1 MNFTCLSVCRQGWLG
16 VPLFFL
22 GLASL
27 AFSQL
32 VQDAKIESLPPDQ
45 QIQFIDSKLKD
56 LSKRIEVVVNN
67 QRTAPFE
74 LKKRSATG
82 NLNQLI
88 SVYGENDPSTRSVQK
103 NLNETNSRWEV
114 RSSEINQ
121 GVSSIQERLTEAS
134 LIFQDL
140 KDNFAGRLDEASP
153 ALNVLQQNLVRSE
166 TEVNALSGL
175 SENALSEAMNAYSNI
190 QIESNE
196 LVVKAVPSPP
206 SVSGPRRVSSTQVG
220 QVADAIKSKE
230 AVPLRSSNRFSPAID
245 SDAAFVQVPNS
256 SPKSSEP
263 TEVINRLKSELAVSK
278 SVQTELSADTAD
290 LQGDLRKA
298 YREIVS
304 LQNNLKESQ
313 LIVQE
318 LETTKNSLWQ
328 TDNGQYPSAR
338 SVSGRIKKLESE
350 LELAREDL
358 RASRQTLLIEQE
370 RSNAM
375 IRSVTNELER
385 TRRDLD
391 AARAAATSSGADSA
405 RLATL
410 ERELNE
416 ARRALQMAKMAPMDS
431 TQETY
436 LTLQNELR
444 KALGEITRMQIELG
458 EKDELEAQL
467 VKLRSSM
474 EGVTD
479 SSTRRPSSEYV
490 NKLLID
496 LNAAKG
502 EVEKAKSAN
511 REDMKSLVEKVAS
524 LEDKLKIS
532 DLELRKT
539 QALFDETKE
548 SIARREF
555 EYATTIQRLDE
566 DAQNAQ
572 NSLRD
577 ASLGKLPA
585 IPFVDEMERNLAES
599 ESRIKDLSDRFE
611 SEQSKA
617 SELID
622 GLQIE
627 LDSAVVRQKRALDQL
642 ARREI
647 DLEGKDLELNQA
659 KEEAKKLKEE
669 LAVVKVIAG
678 QLEDL
683 NSVLEQTKMTQNSQS
698 GSMDQV
704 VASLKEELNQ
714 AKVELV
720 FALEEGEKQQKNSS
734 KRINSL
740 EFQLEDMRNQLLAE
754 QENLSDHA
762 NDSKELVLDLKQE
775 LDAARTEISRMKTA
789 GLGDSVET
797 TQAVAQLQEALGT
810 IRILQESLDES
821 EKVNLEV
828 DNLRSELANAME
840 SQLTELQRLE
850 NEKAS
855 LQQKTVDLE
864 SEISLLRN
872 EGLGTG
878 IKFQKSNTDLVEQL
892 RVSQLQIAELEK
904 RSALAEN
911 AGVLS
916 LVDLEEELANERQ
929 NNQELEQALA
939 KTSLVKNKTVSLLED
954 ELATALQKLD
964 DLEGSQSNRDLKMEA
979 LQNELLNTKKL
990 LSSSNDSGNGVAD
1003 EQLVIVSQLE
1013 DQLTEAQNRLSEI
1026 ENLSAQTTANVTGNE
1041 AILLLENELGK
1052 AEETITGLQIAL
1064 DAEDSKRN
1072 LIQTQLEDAL
1082 MRLDNLEKSDV
1093 PEVQRLKSLLAAKE
1107 KEQAILESELQ
1118 TAISALDQNEGEM
1131 GLANSV
1137 GSELESLQKKLEVAE
1152 NNLRSKDDAE
1162 VRRLQSLLEG
1172 KDKELAMLESE
1183 LRSAISALDEKDG
1196 EIVLSDSISSEIES
1210 LQRKLEIAEGKLRN
1224 SSVEDPEDILKLDNE
1239 LEVAQKTIQELLA
1252 KTKFEEAARME
1263 IEDDL
1268 SIALNKLDELNV
1280 QDTTSS
1286 PSVGGGDS
1294 DVVEKLKKLLSE
1306 KELKQKELEE
1316 ELTNAIS
1323 VMTEKEAELEIVASI
1338 KEEMLV
1344 LKEQLD
1350 NAEKIATR
1358 KEVESQDGQ
1367 MFTQAEIE
1375 SLQSEVDLLKGKLA
1389 DAKKDSLSVNSDKLL
1404 SDLQE
1409 QLQVAVA
1416 ESVEMQTELEETK
1429 ARLFEM
1435 EANNNSLN
1443 QRPDLVKLL
1452 DSAKNAEAQA
1462 EDRIMNLTQSLRN
1475 SEGLRKEMELLL
1487 AEFQNA
1493 PQPQKKNYA
1502 EDPRFIDMQNELVLL
1517 QQDLLAVRDLDNPKI
1532 QELQFELQ
1540 SSQNDSAKLN
1550 DEFKGAMEDFGK
1562 IKEQVAIL
1570 EEENTRLQNR
1580 MLGDV
1585 RNQNMQVVQK
1595 LEGQLNNLSKEN
1607 ANLRIQLG
1615 EKETRV
1621 SGLREKLAQ
1630 AQLETPGVSPDNA
1643 ALRSQVV
1650 RLEGMLQSAQDA
1662 EQRATN
1668 KANLSLNEIQ
1678 SLNQNIV
1685 LLEDRLRQAE
1695 STARGV
1701 PSRLPSFVNSNQ
1713 SKIDNSGEVLRLRE
1727 QVNQLESQLQ
1737 IAKTIPNRNQLD
1749 RKIRDL
1755 NQKNLTAQIQ
1765 LDQERARVEDL
1776 KGQLSDALG
1785 IKQEV
1790 LERGQSANM
1799 KVSLL
1804 NNELADAKKR
1814 ISSLESTLIAARE
1827 AIRVLNKGSNSSTM
1841 RVSIPSS
1848 KSFGG
1853 ARQSTYLPQQN
1864 QSTINPTKRMGQ
1876 SPNRR
1881 TSTIDNYRTQ
1891 SSFPSPI
1898 IQQIPQGDS
1907 SIQLRAQ
1914 VQFLNNKN
1922 RPAGFTEFFLVKEDL
1937 ESIVS
1942 NSGIRIPPGQGID
1955 SGAELWARSVQR
1967 GYRFP
1972 GIASAIRN
1980 ALATRSLARIKTNS
1994 MGEANLANIEAGNY
2008 YVVGSS
2014 SLGQVG
2020 IVWSKPFQL
2029 KPGSNSI
2036 SLDLRDAAWAE

>member
-32 VQDAKIESLPPDQ
+32 VQDTKIESLPPDQ
-45 QIQFIDSKLKD
+45 QIQFIDSKLED
-56 LSKRIEVVVNN
+56 LGKRIELVVNN
-67 QRTAPFE
+67 QNNAPFA
-74 LKKRSATG
+74 LKKRSAIG
-82 NLNQLI
+82 NLNQLL
-88 SVYGENDPSTRSVQK
+88 SVYGENDPSTRSIQD
-103 NLNETNSRWEV
+103 NLNAANIRWDA
-114 RSSEINQ
+114 RSVEINQ
-121 GVSSIQERLTEAS
+121 GVSSIQGRLKEAN
-134 LIFQDL
+134 LIFEDL

-153 ALNVLQQNLVRSE
+153 TLNVLQQNLIRAES
-166 TEVNALSGL
+166 EVNALSGL
-175 SENALSEAMNAYSNI
+175 SENALSEAMNSYSVI

-206 SVSGPRRVSSTQVG
+206 SVSSPRTVPSTQNA
-220 QVADAIKSKE
+220 QVANAIKAKE

-245 SDAAFVQVPNS
+245 SDAAFVQVQKS

-263 TEVINRLKSELAVSK
+263 TEVINRLKSELAASK

-328 TDNGQYPSAR
+328 TGNGQYPSAR
-338 SVSGRIKKLESE
+338 SVSTRIKKLESE

-391 AARAAATSSGADSA
+391 AARVAATTAGTDST
-405 RLATL
+405 RLAAL

-416 ARRALQMAKMAPMDS
+416 ARRSLQMAKMAPMDS

-444 KALGEITRMQIELG
+444 QALGEITKMQIELS

-479 SSTRRPSSEYV
+479 SSARPPSSEYV

-496 LNAAKG
+496 LNAAKR

-511 REDMKSLVEKVAS
+511 REGMKSLVEKVAS

-572 NSLRD
+572 DSLRD

-611 SEQSKA
+611 AEQSKA

-683 NSVLEQTKMTQNSQS
+683 NSVLEQTKITQNSQS

-704 VASLKEELNQ
+704 VSSLKEELNQ

-720 FALEEGEKQQKNSS
+720 FALEEGEKQQINSS
-734 KRINSL
+734 KKINTL

-775 LDAARTEISRMKTA
+775 LDAARSEISRMKTA
-789 GLGDSVET
+789 GLGNSVEAN
-797 TQAVAQLQEALGT
+797 QAVAQLQEALGT

-878 IKFQKSNTDLVEQL
+878 IKFQKSNTELVEQL

-939 KTSLVKNKTVSLLED
+939 KTSMVKNKTVTLLED
-954 ELATALQKLD
+954 ELASALQKLD
-964 DLEGSQSNRDLKMEA
+964 NLENSQSSRDLKMEA
-979 LQNELLNTKKL
+979 LQEELSNTKKL
-990 LSSSNDSGNGVAD
+990 LSSSNDSEKGVAD

-1013 DQLTEAQNRLSEI
+1013 EQLTEAQNKLSEL
-1026 ENLSAQTTANVTGNE
+1026 ENLSPRNAPNESENE
-1041 AILLLENELGK
+1041 AITLLDNELVK
-1052 AEETITGLQIAL
+1052 AEETIRSLQIAL

-1072 LIQTQLEDAL
+1072 QIQSQLDNAL
-1082 MRLDNLEKSDV
+1082 TRLNNLEKTDV
-1093 PEVQRLKSLLAAKE
+1093 PEVERLKSLLATKE
-1107 KEQAILESELQ
+1107 KEQSKLESELQ
-1118 TAISALDQNEGEM
+1118 IAISALDQNEREG
-1131 GLANSV
+1131 GGANSV
-1137 GSELESLQKKLEVAE
+1137 GLELESLQRKLEVAE
-1152 NNLRSKDDAE
+1152 DNLRNKSDAE
-1162 VRRLQSLLEG
+1162 VKRLKSLLVE
-1172 KDKELAMLESE
+1172 KDKELAILQSE
-1183 LRSAISALDEKDG
+1183 LRSAISALEEKDG
-1196 EIVLSDSISSEIES
+1196 EIVLSDSISAEIET
-1210 LQRKLEIAEGKLRN
+1210 LQSKLEIAEEKLRN
-1224 SSVEDPEDILKLDNE
+1224 RSVENPEDVLRLDNE
-1239 LEVAQKTIQELLA
+1239 LVAAQKTIQELLA
-1252 KTKFEEAARME
+1252 KTKLEEVARSQ

-1268 SIALNKLDELNV
+1268 SIALNKLDELIV
-1280 QDTTSS
+1280 QDTPSS
-1286 PSVGGGDS
+1286 PSVGEEDS
-1294 DVVEKLKKLLSE
+1294 DVVEKLKKLLGE

-1316 ELTNAIS
+1316 ELSNAIS
-1323 VMTEKEAELEIVASI
+1323 DMTEKEAELEIVASI

-1350 NAEKIATR
+1350 DAKKMAKTKAGDPEGDK
-1358 KEVESQDGQ
+1358 
-1367 MFTQAEIE
+1367 MLTQAEMK
-1375 SLQSEVDLLKGKLA
+1375 SLQSEVELLKGKLA
-1389 DAKKDSLSVNSDKLL
+1389 DAKKDSSSENSDKLL
-1404 SDLQE
+1404 LDLQE

-1443 QRPDLVKLL
+1443 QRPDLLKLL

-1462 EDRIMNLTQSLRN
+1462 ENRIMNLTQSLRN

-1487 AEFQNA
+1487 AEFQNN
-1493 PQPQKKNYA
+1493 PQPQRKNYS

-1532 QELQFELQ
+1532 KELQFELQ

-1562 IKEQVAIL
+1562 IKEQLVIL
-1570 EEENTRLQNR
+1570 EEENTRLQNK

-1662 EQRATN
+1662 EQRATS

-1678 SLNQNIV
+1678 SLNQNIG

-1695 STARGV
+1695 SAARGL

-1713 SKIDNSGEVLRLRE
+1713 PNVDNSGEVLRLQE
-1727 QVNQLESQLQ
+1727 KVNQLESQLQ

-1804 NNELADAKKR
+1804 NNELADAKNR

-1827 AIRVLNKGSNSSTM
+1827 AIRVLRKGSNSSTM
-1841 RVSIPSS
+1841 QVSIPSS

-1853 ARQSTYLPQQN
+1853 PRTSTYSPT
-1864 QSTINPTKRMGQ
+1864 QSSSAINPTRRIEQ
-1876 SPNRR
+1876 LPNRS
-1881 TSTIDNYRTQ
+1881 TSSIDSYRAQ
-1891 SSFPSPI
+1891 PSFSSPS

-1967 GYRFP
+1967 GYRYP

-2020 IVWSKPFQL
+2020 IVWSKPLQL
-2029 KPGSNSI
+2029 RPGSNSI

>member
-74 LKKRSATG
+74 IKKRSATG

-88 SVYGENDPSTRSVQK
+88 SVYGKNNPSARSVQK
-103 NLNETNSRWEV
+103 KLSEADSRWDV
-114 RSSEINQ
+114 RSAEINQ
-121 GVSSIQERLTEAS
+121 GVSSIQERLNEAN

-153 ALNVLQQNLVRSE
+153 ALNILQQNLVRSE

-175 SENALSEAMNAYSNI
+175 SENALSEAMNSYSNI

-206 SVSGPRRVSSTQVG
+206 SVSNPRRVSSTQTS
-220 QVADAIKSKE
+220 QVADAIKAKE
-230 AVPLRSSNRFSPAID
+230 AVPLRSSDRFSPAID
-245 SDAAFVQVPNS
+245 SDAAFLQVQKS

-328 TDNGQYPSAR
+328 TGNGQYPSAQ

-391 AARAAATSSGADSA
+391 AARAAATSAGADST

-416 ARRALQMAKMAPMDS
+416 ARRSLQMAKMAPMDS

-444 KALGEITRMQIELG
+444 QALGEITRMQIELG

-479 SSTRRPSSEYV
+479 SSTRPPSSEYV

-511 REDMKSLVEKVAS
+511 RDDMKSLVEKVAS

-539 QALFDETKE
+539 KALFDETKE

-617 SELID
+617 TELID

-647 DLEGKDLELNQA
+647 DLEDKDLELNQA

-720 FALEEGEKQQKNSS
+720 FALEEGEKQQINSS

-797 TQAVAQLQEALGT
+797 NQAVAQLQEALGT

-878 IKFQKSNTDLVEQL
+878 IKFQKSNTELVEQL
-892 RVSQLQIAELEK
+892 KVSQLQIAELEK

-939 KTSLVKNKTVSLLED
+939 KASLVKEKTVSLLED

-964 DLEGSQSNRDLKMEA
+964 NLEGSQSNRDLKMQA
-979 LQNELLNTKKL
+979 LQKELLNTKKL
-990 LSSSNDSGNGVAD
+990 LNSSNDSGNAAGD
-1003 EQLVIVSQLE
+1003 EQLLIVSQLE
-1013 DQLTEAQNRLSEI
+1013 DQLTEAQDRLSEI
-1026 ENLSAQTTANVTGNE
+1026 ENLSPRTTSNETGNE
-1041 AILLLENELGK
+1041 AILLLDNELGK
-1052 AEETITGLQIAL
+1052 AEETITSLQIAL

-1072 LIQTQLEDAL
+1072 LIQTQLDDAL
-1082 MRLDNLEKSDV
+1082 MRLGNLEKTDV

-1118 TAISALDQNEGEM
+1118 TAISALDQNDGEVS
-1131 GLANSV
+1131 LANSV
-1137 GSELESLQKKLEVAE
+1137 GSELQSLRRKLEVAE
-1152 NNLRSKDDAE
+1152 NNLRNKDNVE
-1162 VRRLQSLLEG
+1162 VQRLKSLLAG
-1172 KDKELAMLESE
+1172 KDKELALLESE
-1183 LRSAISALDEKDG
+1183 LRNAISTLDEKDG
-1196 EIVLSDSISSEIES
+1196 EIVLSDSISSEIET
-1210 LQRKLEIAEGKLRN
+1210 LQRKLEIAEEKLRN
-1224 SSVEDPEDILKLDNE
+1224 RSVEDPEDILRLDNE

-1268 SIALNKLDELNV
+1268 SIALNKLDEMNI

-1286 PSVGGGDS
+1286 PSVGGVDS
-1294 DVVEKLKKLLSE
+1294 DVVDKLKKLLSE
-1306 KELKQKELEE
+1306 KELKQRELEE
-1316 ELTNAIS
+1316 ELSNAIS
-1323 VMTEKEAELEIVASI
+1323 VMTEKEAELEIVGSI

-1344 LKEQLD
+1344 LKEQLN
-1350 NAEKIATR
+1350 NAEKIAKG
-1358 KEVESQDGQ
+1358 KEDNSPNEQ
-1367 MFTQAEIE
+1367 MFTQTEME
-1375 SLQSEVDLLKGKLA
+1375 SLQSEVDLLKTKLA
-1389 DAKKDSLSVNSDKLL
+1389 DAKKDSSAVNSDKLL

-1429 ARLFEM
+1429 ARIFEM
-1435 EANNNSLN
+1435 EANNDSLN
-1443 QRPDLVKLL
+1443 QRPDLQKLL

-1487 AEFQNA
+1487 AEFQNV

-1650 RLEGMLQSAQDA
+1650 RLEGLLQGAQDA
-1662 EQRATN
+1662 EQRAAN

-1685 LLEDRLRQAE
+1685 LLEERLREAE
-1695 STARGV
+1695 SAARGV

-1713 SKIDNSGEVLRLRE
+1713 PNIDNSGEVLRLRE

-1790 LERGQSANM
+1790 LERGQSANI

-1841 RVSIPSS
+1841 QVSIPSS
-1848 KSFGG
+1848 RSFGG

-1864 QSTINPTKRMGQ
+1864 QPSFNPTKRMGQ

-1881 TSTIDNYRTQ
+1881 TSSIDNYRTQ

-1972 GIASAIRN
+1972 GVASAIRN

-2029 KPGSNSI
+2029 RPGSNSI

>member
-74 LKKRSATG
+74 IKKRSATG

-88 SVYGENDPSTRSVQK
+88 SVYGKNNPSARSVQK
-103 NLNETNSRWEV
+103 KLSEADSRWAV
-114 RSSEINQ
+114 RSAEINQ
-121 GVSSIQERLTEAS
+121 GVSSIQERLNEAN

-153 ALNVLQQNLVRSE
+153 ALNILQQNLVRSE

-175 SENALSEAMNAYSNI
+175 SENALSEAMNSYSNI

-206 SVSGPRRVSSTQVG
+206 SVSNPRRVSSTQTS
-220 QVADAIKSKE
+220 QVADAIKAKE
-230 AVPLRSSNRFSPAID
+230 AVPLRSSDRFSPAID
-245 SDAAFVQVPNS
+245 SDAAFLQVQKS

-328 TDNGQYPSAR
+328 TGNGQYPSAQ

-391 AARAAATSSGADSA
+391 AARAAATSAGADST

-416 ARRALQMAKMAPMDS
+416 ARRSLQMAKMAPMDS

-444 KALGEITRMQIELG
+444 QALGEITRMQIELG

-479 SSTRRPSSEYV
+479 SSTRPPSSEYV

-511 REDMKSLVEKVAS
+511 RDDMKSLVEKVAS

-617 SELID
+617 TELID

-647 DLEGKDLELNQA
+647 DLEDKDLELNQA

-720 FALEEGEKQQKNSS
+720 FALEEGEKQQINSS

-797 TQAVAQLQEALGT
+797 NQAVAQLQEALGT

-878 IKFQKSNTDLVEQL
+878 IKFQKSNTELVEQL
-892 RVSQLQIAELEK
+892 KVSQLQIAELEK

-939 KTSLVKNKTVSLLED
+939 KASLVKEKTVSLLED

-964 DLEGSQSNRDLKMEA
+964 NLEGSQSNRDLKMQA
-979 LQNELLNTKKL
+979 LQKELLNTKKL
-990 LSSSNDSGNGVAD
+990 VNSSNDSGNGVGD
-1003 EQLVIVSQLE
+1003 EQLLIVSQLE

-1026 ENLSAQTTANVTGNE
+1026 ENLSPRTTSNETGNE
-1041 AILLLENELGK
+1041 AILLLDNELGK
-1052 AEETITGLQIAL
+1052 AEETITRLQIAL

-1072 LIQTQLEDAL
+1072 LIQTQLDDAL
-1082 MRLDNLEKSDV
+1082 MRLGNLEKTDV

-1118 TAISALDQNEGEM
+1118 TAISALDQNDGEVS
-1131 GLANSV
+1131 LANSV
-1137 GSELESLQKKLEVAE
+1137 GSELQSLRRKLEVAE
-1152 NNLRSKDDAE
+1152 NNLRNKDNVE
-1162 VRRLQSLLEG
+1162 VQRLKSLLAG
-1172 KDKELAMLESE
+1172 KDKELAILESE
-1183 LRSAISALDEKDG
+1183 LRNAISTLDEKDG
-1196 EIVLSDSISSEIES
+1196 EIVLSDSISSEIET
-1210 LQRKLEIAEGKLRN
+1210 LQRKLEIAEEKLRN
-1224 SSVEDPEDILKLDNE
+1224 RSVEDPEDILRLDNE

-1268 SIALNKLDELNV
+1268 SIALNKLDEMNI

-1286 PSVGGGDS
+1286 PSVGGVDS
-1294 DVVEKLKKLLSE
+1294 DVVDKLKKLLSE
-1306 KELKQKELEE
+1306 KELKQRELEE
-1316 ELTNAIS
+1316 ELSNAIS
-1323 VMTEKEAELEIVASI
+1323 VMTEKEAELEIVGSI

-1344 LKEQLD
+1344 LKEQLN
-1350 NAEKIATR
+1350 NAEKIAKG
-1358 KEVESQDGQ
+1358 KEDNSPNEQ
-1367 MFTQAEIE
+1367 MFTQAEME
-1375 SLQSEVDLLKGKLA
+1375 SLQSEVDLLKTKLA
-1389 DAKKDSLSVNSDKLL
+1389 DAKKDSSAVNSDKLL

-1429 ARLFEM
+1429 ARIFEM
-1435 EANNNSLN
+1435 EANNDSLN
-1443 QRPDLVKLL
+1443 QRPDLQKLL

-1487 AEFQNA
+1487 AEFQNV

-1650 RLEGMLQSAQDA
+1650 RLEGLLQGAQDA
-1662 EQRATN
+1662 EQRAAN

-1685 LLEDRLRQAE
+1685 LLEERLRQAE

-1713 SKIDNSGEVLRLRE
+1713 PNIDNSGEVLRLRE

-1790 LERGQSANM
+1790 LERGQSANI

-1827 AIRVLNKGSNSSTM
+1827 AIRVLNKGSDSSTM
-1841 RVSIPSS
+1841 QVSIPSS

-1853 ARQSTYLPQQN
+1853 ARQSTYLPQRN
-1864 QSTINPTKRMGQ
+1864 QPSFNPTKRMGQ

-1881 TSTIDNYRTQ
+1881 TSSIDNYRTQ

-2029 KPGSNSI
+2029 RPGSNSI